1 MVVPEGR
8 ELRMTRQLLIATLLC
23 LSTPALAASDELEPV
38 PAQTV
43 MGQPYAGDAAPSKIR
58 FINVRNRPVR
68 LMWIGFDGAR
78 KPYALIA
85 PGQEIVQPTYVANRW
100 LVEDAGDGQ
109 PLEAFISTRS
119 ASRDNGAA
127 QIALIR

>member
-1 MVVPEGR
+1 MVR
-8 ELRMTRQLLIATLLC
+8 HLFLAALLG
-23 LSTPALAASDELEPV
+23 LSAPALAAGDELEPV
-38 PAQTV
+38 PAQSV
-43 MGQPYAGDAAPSKIR
+43 LGRPYFGDAAPSKIR
-58 FINVRNRPVR
+58 FINVRSRPVR
-68 LMWIGFDGAR
+68 LMWIGFDGSR
-78 KPYALIA
+78 KPYALIE

-119 ASRDNGAA
+119 AARDNGAA